1 MAAPQLYLSPN
12 RWVGL
17 GLETSWGAVA
27 APTIYLQLDT
37 NPSTEPQITYLDNK
51 ALYGSAA
58 QLYDTLT
65 GPIHTKFSCKGNCF
79 TDTFPY
85 LMWLAL
91 GTDTVSGTAAPYTH
105 TVTLAYAPTTGSQ
118 PTSATILDVDNIALS
133 GGDAKQVPGG
143 MIDSLSITANVTGAL
158 TYSADFVGSEVG
170 QNSPPSGYPTF
181 SDAVFLP
188 AYLATITLNG
198 TSYELASELSI
209 DIKRSAKPVAT
220 LNGSPAP
227 VTVWS
232 DGIDVSGKITILAVA
247 NDPNYYNALQRKH
260 NTLSIVLTDP
270 VSGYSFTFDLDS
282 VQFKTPKVDSSKSW
296 EEISL
301 DFQANANVTDA
312 TTGYSPLKFIFTS
325 AASAAL
331 SA

>member
-188 AYLATITLNG
+188 AYLATIILNG

-312 TTGYSPLKFIFTS
+312 VTGYSPLKFTFTS
-325 AASAAL
+325 AAATALAA
-331 SA
+331 